1 MFWLPLTLLCA
12 FSLATS
18 DALVKKLFP
27 HRDAVAVA
35 WLRLLPGVPLLWA
48 LVALQRPPAPGADF
62 YWATALAVPLDTV
75 ALVLYIRA
83 IQASPL
89 SMTLPLLAVTPALLL
104 VIPAALLGERLSV
117 AGVAG
122 VLLISLGCYAL
133 NIGEARRGFLE
144 PLRALARERGAR
156 LMLAVAVIYSLTST
170 LGKIGVTAA
179 SPLLFGAAYF
189 TAMCA
194 LVTPFALAGRSRSA
208 LAAIR
213 RELGPGR
220 ALLPGLV
227 YGAMIVFHMLAL
239 SLAPVAYMIAVKRLS
254 LLIGVLYGRF
264 LFGEGRFRER
274 LAGAVLMLAGVLL
287 IGLFP

>member
-1 MFWLPLTLLCA
+1 MLWLPLTLLCA

-27 HRDAVAVA
+27 CRDAVAVA
-35 WLRLLPGVPLLWA
+35 WLRLLPGVPLLWV
-48 LVALQRPPAPGADF
+48 LVALQRPPAPGIDF
-62 YWATALAVPLDTV
+62 YWATAVAVPLDTV

-89 SMTLPLLAVTPALLL
+89 SLTLPLLAVTPALLL
-104 VIPAALLGERLSV
+104 IIPAALLGERLSPAGA
-117 AGVAG
+117 AGVG
-122 VLLISLGCYAL
+122 LISAGCYAL
-133 NIGEARRGFLE
+133 NIGEARRGLLE

-156 LMLAVAVIYSLTST
+156 LMLAVAVIYGFTST

-194 LVTPFALAGRSRSA
+194 LVTPFALWRGRSA

-213 RELGPGR
+213 GELGVSR

-227 YGAMIVFHMLAL
+227 YGGMIVFHMLAL
-239 SLAPVAYMIAVKRLS
+239 SLAPVAYMIAVKRIS

-264 LFGEGRFRER
+264 LFGEERFRER
-274 LAGAVLMLAGVLL
+274 LAGAALMLAGVLL